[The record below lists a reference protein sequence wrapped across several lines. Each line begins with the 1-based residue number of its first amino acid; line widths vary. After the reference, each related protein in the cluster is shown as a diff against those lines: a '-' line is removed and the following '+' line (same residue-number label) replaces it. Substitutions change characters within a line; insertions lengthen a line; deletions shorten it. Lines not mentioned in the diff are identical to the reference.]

1 MKNCKILYRKI
12 INCNNP
18 FYIPKCIS
26 CSYFK
31 TCNKIIIGFIKQPK
45 KRSGKNTVW
54 GMAMYFFLYFWSR
67 HLRQYFSHW
76 NGKEFI
82 ISGQFRRFVMIIF
95 VSSTT
100 NNCFLLSPTSRLF
113 SASSYQYQNFVV
125 KTWSVELK
133 TIFVYIRLKGM
144 IVFRKREMC
153 HRTLQMKKMIVCRY
167 SPLSILVAPDY
178 CLSCAGLQMT
188 AGQWTMSSR
197 K

>member
-1 MKNCKILYRKI
+1 MVLLNSQKKAVAKIL
-12 INCNNP
+12 C
-18 FYIPKCIS
+18 
-26 CSYFK
+26 
-31 TCNKIIIGFIKQPK
+31 G
-45 KRSGKNTVW
+45 

-82 ISGQFRRFVMIIF
+82 ISGQFRHFIMIIF

-133 TIFVYIRLKGM
+133 AIFVYIRLKGM
-144 IVFRKREMC
+144 IVFRKSEMC

-167 SPLSILVAPDY
+167 SPLSILVARDY
-178 CLSCAGLQMT
+178 CLSCAGLQIM
-188 AGQWTMSSR
+188 AGQRTMSSW